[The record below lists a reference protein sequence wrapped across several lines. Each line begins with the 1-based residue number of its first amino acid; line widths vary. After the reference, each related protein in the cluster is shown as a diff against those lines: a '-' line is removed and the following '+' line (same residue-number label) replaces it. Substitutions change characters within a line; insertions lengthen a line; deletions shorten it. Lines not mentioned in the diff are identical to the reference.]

1 MLSQE
6 LGARRY
12 LGPKERASRQGW
24 LRRALIC
31 ACPLSGGMQPQV
43 GMPGAG
49 PVPLERGQGKAD
61 VCSAVCGVSLAP
73 VSSAVSQLPAAWL
86 CQPRGCAQVCAL
98 RHKAVVAA
106 PWLPGLT
113 QPVPP
118 QLAPSSFCAELR
130 SRALEA
136 RKAACPRRAGC
147 ACVFHLCERVSV
159 PVLVWAGRAC
169 SSLVLVL
176 LLCCRGAGS
185 SWCGCRVLPR
195 RAQQRA
201 LAPFW
206 LEAWQGLCAG

>member
-61 VCSAVCGVSLAP
+61 VCNAVCGVSLAP

-86 CQPRGCAQVCAL
+86 CQPRGCARVCAL

-118 QLAPSSFCAELR
+118 PIGSQLILCRVAQPCPGSQESCLSPPSGMCLCFPPV
-130 SRALEA
+130 RA
-136 RKAACPRRAGC
+136 RVCPC
-147 ACVFHLCERVSV
+147 ACVGRQSLLFSGPCPAPLLPGCWKQ
-159 PVLVWAGRAC
+159 LVRLPRPPAPCPAE
-169 SSLVLVL
+169 
-176 LLCCRGAGS
+176 GAGS
-185 SWCGCRVLPR
+185 VL
-195 RAQQRA
+195 A
-201 LAPFW
+201 
-206 LEAWQGLCAG
+206 